1 MIHYVSKFYFVHNGD
16 VLFMIC
22 KKVLIV
28 APFTILPGEKG
39 FNRFRYIAE
48 ELALLGH
55 EVELVTSNY
64 SHAEKRF
71 RHPEDSKGLGSSLSY
86 KLTLIEERGYSRNV
100 GLARIRSHRA
110 FERNLGFYL
119 QRREPR
125 ADVVYAAYPL
135 MGAAHLAGSYA
146 KRLGI
151 PFILDIQDIWPESIN
166 SVLKLPDPWLKL
178 LLLPFSAYANH
189 VYKLAD
195 YIVGVSDTYVAR
207 GKAVNRTAK
216 AYHCLFIGADQAY
229 FDACAGRE
237 VDVNKPIGQFW
248 ITYIGTLS
256 HSYDIETVIRA
267 VALLARTGYG
277 DMVFNIFGS
286 GPHEARFRQL
296 AEQLQ
301 APVRFMGHQ
310 SYEDM
315 VPYLVRSDVAAN
327 AISRGARASVTNKI
341 GDFLFAGLPM
351 INSCESKE
359 VMKLVTDSSIGFNY
373 KPGDYTGCAHYI
385 ALLFHQRSFSRQLG
399 ANSRKLA
406 ESRFDRR
413 KTYPELYKLIENT

>member
-1 MIHYVSKFYFVHNGD
+1 MA
-16 VLFMIC
+16 L
-22 KKVLIV
+22 KKVLII
-28 APFTILPGEKG
+28 APFTVLPGEKG

-48 ELALLGH
+48 ELARLGH

-64 SHAEKRF
+64 SHAEKSF
-71 RHPEDSKGLGSSLSY
+71 RQHENGRWIGPSLPY
-86 KLTLIEERGYSRNV
+86 RLTLIEERGYSRNV
-100 GLARIRSHRA
+100 SLERIRSHRC
-110 FERNLGFYL
+110 FERNLRLYL
-119 QRREPR
+119 ERKEQTEH
-125 ADVVYAAYPL
+125 VVYAAYPL
-135 MGAAHLAGSYA
+135 MGAARMAGSYA

-166 SVLKLPDPWLKL
+166 SVLKLPEPWLKL
-178 LLLPFSAYANH
+178 LVSPFTTYANQ

-207 GKAVNRTAK
+207 GKTANQNAK

-229 FDACAGRE
+229 FDACACRE
-237 VDVNKPIGQFW
+237 IAVEKPLGQFW
-248 ITYIGTLS
+248 VTYIGTLS
-256 HSYDIETVIRA
+256 HSYDIETVIKA
-267 VALLARTGYG
+267 VSLLERTGYEN
-277 DMVFNIFGS
+277 VVLNIFGS
-286 GPHEARFRQL
+286 GPHEARFKEL

-301 APVRFMGHQ
+301 APVRFMGHH

-327 AISRGARASVTNKI
+327 AIAKGALASVTNKI

-351 INSCESKE
+351 INSCENKE
-359 VMKLVTDSSIGFNY
+359 VMDLVANSNIGFNY
-373 KPGDYTGCAHYI
+373 KPGDFTNCAHYI
-385 ALLFHQRSFSRQLG
+385 ALLFHQRQTGRQLG

-413 KTYPELYKLIENT
+413 KTYPELYRMIENM